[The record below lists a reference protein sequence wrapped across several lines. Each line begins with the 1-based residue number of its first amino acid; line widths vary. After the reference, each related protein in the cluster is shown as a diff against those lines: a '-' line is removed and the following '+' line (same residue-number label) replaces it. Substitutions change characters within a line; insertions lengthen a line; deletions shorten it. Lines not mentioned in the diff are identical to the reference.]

1 MNSLFDGF
9 GFKAHTF
16 EWVRLVRFLL
26 RDGMGVS
33 LAWGWHGLTPTI
45 LSIQSKST
53 RSMRSTVKRAL
64 RVEGFEFGAG
74 GSQFREL

>member
-1 MNSLFDGF
+1 
-9 GFKAHTF
+9 
-16 EWVRLVRFLL
+16 
-26 RDGMGVS
+26 MGTAGQV

-64 RVEGFEFGAG
+64 RLEGFEFGAG